1 MAGLV
6 RYSKLNGGYTYTPPT
21 RTIFYIKKGDVVV
34 LASEFGRVG
43 KVKYPGVGKK
53 THYVFEGLFSFPMC
67 ISNPNFAKFLKSR
80 GVTVSNWCLGLKK
93 KALSST

>member
-1 MAGLV
+1 M
-6 RYSKLNGGYTYTPPT
+6 
-21 RTIFYIKKGDVVV
+21 V

-53 THYVFEGLFSFPMC
+53 KNSVFEGVFFFPVY
-67 ISNPNFAKFLKSR
+67 ISNPNFAKCHRSR
-80 GVTVSNWCLGLKK
+80 RMPVSNWCLDSNT